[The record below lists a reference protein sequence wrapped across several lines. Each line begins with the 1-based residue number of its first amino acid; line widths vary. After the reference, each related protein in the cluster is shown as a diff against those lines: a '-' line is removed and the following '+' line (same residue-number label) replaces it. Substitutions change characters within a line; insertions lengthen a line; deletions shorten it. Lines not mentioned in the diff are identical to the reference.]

1 MSDKFGIQP
10 VEIIRYNTGKK
21 EDILDSVSVEE
32 PLEIRIS
39 GPQLDG
45 PTPKKETTSE
55 IPSDSETSP
64 IVSGTLTSTSS
75 SIPSAT
81 SFGISA
87 GIPSTTSSIIS
98 SSSSAVTCSSISSS
112 SSAVTSSTTVS
123 SKALSITMRTP
134 GNDQEL
140 AAGFLFTEG
149 IISDASE
156 ILGFQE
162 SSLGD
167 TLTVELRNFDAVNLR
182 SLDRHFYTTSSCG
195 VCGKS
200 SIDAVKTHCKIAL
213 PPESLNV
220 SASQLLEFPEL
231 LRKQQSAFDFTGG
244 IHACALFSADGKLHA
259 LREDVGRHNALDKLI
274 GSFLIPSTKSIGSG
288 EATHSGIPLTN
299 FILLLS
305 GRASFE
311 LVQKAGM
318 AGIRCIAAVGAP
330 SSLAIEL
337 AEELGITLVGFLR
350 QSRFN
355 IYAHPHRIK
364 L

>member
-55 IPSDSETSP
+55 IPSNSDTSP
-64 IVSGTLTSTSS
+64 IISDTLVNTSS
-75 SIPSAT
+75 SISTTT
-81 SFGISA
+81 SFGTSSDIS
-87 GIPSTTSSIIS
+87 STTS
-98 SSSSAVTCSSISSS
+98 SSISSS

-167 TLTVELRNFDAVNLR
+167 TLTVELRNFDAVDQR

-213 PPESLNV
+213 PPENLNV

-274 GSFLIPSTKSIGSG
+274 GSFLIPSTKSMGSG

-299 FILLLS
+299 YVLLLS

-355 IYAHPHRIK
+355 IYTHPHRIQ

>member
-1 MSDKFGIQP
+1 
-10 VEIIRYNTGKK
+10 
-21 EDILDSVSVEE
+21 
-32 PLEIRIS
+32 
-39 GPQLDG
+39 
-45 PTPKKETTSE
+45 
-55 IPSDSETSP
+55 
-64 IVSGTLTSTSS
+64 
-75 SIPSAT
+75 
-81 SFGISA
+81 
-87 GIPSTTSSIIS
+87 
-98 SSSSAVTCSSISSS
+98 
-112 SSAVTSSTTVS
+112 
-123 SKALSITMRTP
+123 MRTP

-167 TLTVELRNFDAVNLR
+167 TLTVELRNFDAVDLR

-213 PPESLNV
+213 APENLKV
-220 SASQLLEFPEL
+220 SANQLLEFPEL

-274 GSFLIPSTKSIGSG
+274 GSFLIPSTKSMGSN
-288 EATHSGIPLTN
+288 ESTHSAIPLTN

-330 SSLAIEL
+330 SSLAIDL

-355 IYAHPHRIK
+355 IYAHPHRIQ